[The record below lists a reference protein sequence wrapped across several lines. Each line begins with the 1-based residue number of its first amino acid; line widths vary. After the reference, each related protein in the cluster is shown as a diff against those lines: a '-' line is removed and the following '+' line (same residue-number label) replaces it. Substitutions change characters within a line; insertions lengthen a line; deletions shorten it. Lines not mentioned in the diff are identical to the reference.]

1 MKVLSLLG
9 LALALNAGAWAA
21 PASDA
26 RGYHREQRVTLPG
39 SGSSWGFIALD
50 PSRPY
55 LFVARREN
63 GLSVFDVDKQRA
75 VKTLEQS
82 EGANGVVFVPPLDR
96 LLLLNTDGSL
106 GIVQLSTLK
115 PLKRIALAQS
125 NLNSAVYEP
134 STGQVI
140 IVSGRRADRS
150 TLFVF
155 DPLQER
161 ISAAHEFE
169 VKKIDPLLLKG
180 DGSFFMPMRDEGKVA
195 RISSSSFAVLDTW
208 TYPGCSRPSALA
220 QDAERGRLF
229 IACRGEQP
237 QLLVVDR
244 DSGALKASLPIGRDV
259 NALAYD
265 PQQRLLLIPSGVDAS
280 LTLVDQLDADH
291 YRPRASV
298 STTPMAYNMAFD
310 PRSQRVYLAAMDFT
324 QPLAEPSQPKAD
336 PLFHAN
342 TFTVLTLAP

>member
-1 MKVLSLLG
+1 MKAWSLLC
-9 LALALNAGAWAA
+9 LALAVNLSAWAA
-21 PASDA
+21 PDTDA

-39 SGSSWGFIALD
+39 AGSSWGFMALD

-55 LFVARREN
+55 LFLARRDN
-63 GLSVFDVDKQRA
+63 GLSVFDVNTQRPL
-75 VKTLEQS
+75 KTLEQS
-82 EGANGVVFVPPLDR
+82 QGANGVVLVPELDR
-96 LLLLNTDGSL
+96 MLVLNTDGSL
-106 GIVQLSTLK
+106 GVVQLSTLK
-115 PLKRIALAQS
+115 PLKRIEVAQS

-155 DPLQER
+155 DPKQER
-161 ISAAHEFE
+161 ISAAHDWD

-229 IACRGEQP
+229 IACRGEAP
-237 QLLVVDR
+237 RLLVVDR
-244 DSGALKASLPIGRDV
+244 ESGVLKASLPIGRDV

-265 PQQRLLLIPSGVDAS
+265 PQQRLVLAPSGVDAN
-280 LTLVDQLDADH
+280 LTLVQQLDADH
-291 YRPRASV
+291 YRLRASV
-298 STTPMAYNMAFD
+298 STAPMAYNMAFD

-324 QPLAEPSQPKAD
+324 QPATLPSEPKAD